1 MWETRLGVE
10 RNECLEA
17 AKGSWGRMEESTMG
31 VGEASPTAEVILSFW
46 AWVSL
51 SSRAS
56 QFHTLVFLSAWG
68 PQVSAAL
75 YLAPPVS
82 TLHLTP
88 RNQVL
93 ELPDI
98 PSATM
103 LCSAG
108 TQTKSFLHTWQASHE
123 LRYIP
128 RPRRMIFFFCLDKV

>member
-82 TLHLTP
+82 TLDSTA
-88 RNQVL
+88 RCRSR
-93 ELPDI
+93 LPF
-98 PSATM
+98 S
-103 LCSAG
+103 SH
-108 TQTKSFLHTWQASHE
+108 QFNKQA
-123 LRYIP
+123 
-128 RPRRMIFFFCLDKV
+128 FGCLLIH